1 MTMNKDLK
9 DNLFIQLCNEAE
21 AVAHKFGFGIL
32 RAPTNMIVYITSA
45 HMGKSSNALLPNNG
59 QHFLELDKKSDR
71 YTLWRIP
78 TINKRRNVIV
88 LGSPVKAKLKYL
100 DTEQLELTAARLVH
114 AVDTCEKNMDEDE
127 QRNAILSITNSRD
140 VLSNIR

>member
-1 MTMNKDLK
+1 MNKDLK

-21 AVAHKFGFGIL
+21 TVAHMFGLGIL
-32 RAPTNMIVYITSA
+32 RGPTHMIVYITSP
-45 HMGKSSNALLPNNG
+45 HMAQSSNSLLPNNG
-59 QHFLELDKKSDR
+59 QHFLELDKKSDQ

-100 DTEQLELTAARLVH
+100 DTEQLEHTAARLVR
-114 AVDTCEKNMDEDE
+114 AVGTCEKNMDEAE

>member
-1 MTMNKDLK
+1 MNKDLK

-21 AVAHKFGFGIL
+21 AVAHMFGFGIL
-32 RAPTNMIVYITSA
+32 RAPTNMIVYITSP
-45 HMGKSSNALLPNNG
+45 HMAQSSNALLPNNG

-88 LGSPVKAKLKYL
+88 LGSPVEARLKYL
-100 DTEQLELTAARLVH
+100 DTEQLEDTAARLVH
-114 AVDTCEKNMDEDE
+114 AVDTFEKNMDADD
-127 QRNAILSITNSRD
+127 QRNAILSITNSRA